1 LAIVPLPPEEK
12 IVPHHMSAEQ
22 QLEEMAEELFAL
34 AERGL
39 HGHARLV
46 DGSKLGRETAVS
58 VLQEMARREMVQ
70 VKGDDVH
77 LLPAGESVART
88 VVRRHRLT
96 EVLFQQVL
104 SVSEADAEDTACHI
118 EHILSE
124 EVTDRICT
132 YLGHP
137 PTCPHGKAIPRGD
150 CCAVFRRDVGPLVQ
164 PLSDLAIGSTGRIVF
179 ITQALHRRIDR
190 LLTLGIQ
197 AGGEIRLQQ
206 NHPSVVVQVGETTVA
221 LDREICREIFVM
233 PLER

>member
-1 LAIVPLPPEEK
+1 VA
-12 IVPHHMSAEQ
+12 HHMSAEQ
-22 QLEEMAEELFAL
+22 RLEEMAEELWAL
-34 AERGL
+34 AERGI
-39 HGHARLV
+39 HSRDRLIN
-46 DGSKLGRETAVS
+46 GSKLGPDTATE
-58 VLQEMARREMVQ
+58 VLQEMHRRELVRLQ
-70 VKGDDVH
+70 DEEVR
-77 LLPAGESVART
+77 LQPAGEGMARA
-88 VVRRHRLT
+88 VVRRHRLA

-118 EHILSE
+118 EHILSQ

-164 PLSDLAIGSTGRIVF
+164 PLSDLKIGTTGRIVF
-179 ITQALHRRIDR
+179 ITPALYRRIDR

-206 NHPSVVVQVGETTVA
+206 NHPSVVVQVGETSVA
-221 LDREICREIFVM
+221 LDREICSEIFVM
-233 PLER
+233 PLEL

>member
-1 LAIVPLPPEEK
+1 MA
-12 IVPHHMSAEQ
+12 HHMSAEQ
-22 QLEEMAEELFAL
+22 QLEEMAEEIWAL
-34 AERGL
+34 DERGI
-39 HGHARLV
+39 HTRDRLV
-46 DGSKLGRETAVS
+46 NGSKLGRETAAT
-58 VLQEMARREMVQ
+58 VLLEMDRREMVRLS
-70 VKGDDVH
+70 DDEVH

-104 SVSEADAEDTACHI
+104 SVSEEDAEDTACHI

-150 CCAVFRRDVGPLVQ
+150 CCAVFRREVGPLVQ

-179 ITQALHRRIDR
+179 ITQALHQRIDR

-206 NHPSVVVQVGETTVA
+206 SHPSVVVQVGETTVA
-221 LDREICREIFVM
+221 LDREICSEIFVL